1 MPASSGKE
9 KIPYDSAQPD
19 MRLLRLALFERLR
32 REPEWGSMP
41 RDPGGFDPYIHHV
54 HPDRAKVLV
63 FDIRKVMWQL
73 FIEGILAPGSDSN
86 NLDLPWF
93 HLTQLGKAVLEAQGP
108 NPFDPEGYIDFVK
121 RRVPSPDNTVLAY
134 LSESL
139 NTQRHGSLTA
149 SAVML
154 GIAAERVFLLV
165 CESLRL
171 ALTDPRERGQFETLL
186 KRFPM
191 KPKVEWVRN
200 KLEKVQA
207 SRPPEFPENAMLMVV
222 AMYGLIRHQRNELG
236 HPREDPPALPRDD
249 VLFNLQVFIRYYET
263 AEALRRF
270 LAKGKV

>member
-1 MPASSGKE
+1 MPASSWKE
-9 KIPYDSAQPD
+9 KIPYDSAKPD

-32 REPEWGSMP
+32 REPEWGNMP
-41 RDPGGFDPYIHHV
+41 RDPSGFDPYIHHV
-54 HPDRAKVLV
+54 HQDRAKVLV

-93 HLTQLGKAVLEAQGP
+93 HITQFGKDVLEATGP

-165 CESLRL
+165 CESIQR
-171 ALTDPRERGQFETLL
+171 ALTDPKERGEFDNLL
-186 KRFPM
+186 NRFPM
-191 KPKVEWVRN
+191 RPKVEWVRN
-200 KLEKVQA
+200 KLDKVQA
-207 SRPPEFPENAMLMVV
+207 SRRPEFPENAMLMVV
-222 AMYGLIRHQRNELG
+222 AMYDLIRHQRNELG
-236 HPREDPPALPRDD
+236 HPRENPPELPRGN
-249 VLFNLQVFIRYYET
+249 VLTNLQVFINYYET

-270 LAKGKV
+270 LAKWKI